1 MMNRNRLPR
10 VTGHCA
16 TRYVERAGKAADHN
30 MACFEVKR
38 IMATGRRYGWG
49 RGRWAD
55 YLELRPGC
63 ILIEDVL
70 DPGTAV
76 IVGHGV
82 ALTTVTEAMYLDS
95 NEEDVNGE

>member
-1 MMNRNRLPR
+1 MNGNGLPR
-10 VTGHCA
+10 VTGHCM

-30 MACFEVKR
+30 MARLEVKR

-82 ALTTVTEAMYLDS
+82 ALTTVTEAMYLQAD
-95 NEEDVNGE
+95 EEDAHGK

>member
-1 MMNRNRLPR
+1 MTNQNGLPR
-10 VTGHCA
+10 VTGHCMA
-16 TRYVERAGKAADHN
+16 RYLERAHKTADRN

-82 ALTTVTEAMYLDS
+82 ALTTVTETMYLHADEGDF
-95 NEEDVNGE
+95 NDE

>member
-10 VTGHCA
+10 VTGHCMN
-16 TRYVERAGKAADHN
+16 RYLERAGNAADHN
-30 MACFEVKR
+30 MARFEVKR

-49 RGRWAD
+49 RGRWAE

-82 ALTTVTEAMYLDS
+82 ALTTVTEAMYLEVD
-95 NEEDVNGE
+95 EEEMNGE